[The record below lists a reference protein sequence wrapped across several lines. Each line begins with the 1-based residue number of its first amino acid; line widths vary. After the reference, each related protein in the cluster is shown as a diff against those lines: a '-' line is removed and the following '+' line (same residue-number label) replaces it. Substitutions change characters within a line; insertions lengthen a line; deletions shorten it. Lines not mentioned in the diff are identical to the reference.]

1 MKYVVFDDL
10 TFVIFP
16 QSMSYDDAIKAFDK
30 APSSFGTIRP
40 VKGGVGSI
48 YRDSCLFGPM
58 DSTRFIVEGPHC
70 DKNRDE
76 MLINKGLSGC

>member
-1 MKYVVFDDL
+1 MKYVVIDDL

-16 QSMSYDDAIKAFDK
+16 ASMSFDDAIKAFGK
-30 APSSFGTIRP
+30 IPLSFGTVRP

-70 DKNRDE
+70 VKNRDE
-76 MLINKGLSGC
+76 KLINKGLSGC